1 MMMRLRLLVTLLVPT
16 LCLGT
21 NPSRLAVIQPAPDF
35 TLTTQD
41 GAKLSSSDLKG
52 KVLLVSFIFTTCN
65 GTCPAT
71 THRMSQ
77 IQEELK
83 IRGLLK
89 DDRVRLVSISLD
101 PARDTPETLRG
112 YMKLYDADAGHWTF
126 LTGRPDQVSAV
137 VKSW

>member
-1 MMMRLRLLVTLLVPT
+1 MRISNLQFALCNLQSFFLLVPT
-16 LCLGT
+16 LCVGT
-21 NPSRLAVIQPAPDF
+21 LLPTLSVVASERENSNPSRLAIIQPAPDF

-83 IRGLLK
+83 TRGLFNNGV
-89 DDRVRLVSISLD
+89 VRLLSITLD
-101 PARDTPETLRG
+101 LGRDSP
-112 YMKLYDADAGHWTF
+112 
-126 LTGRPDQVSAV
+126 
-137 VKSW
+137 